1 MYLLSQIRDK
11 KTWVIVTF
19 PDSRKYSVVPTN
31 WVLKTID
38 SYGKTV
44 VKCMWPPSNIHVNS
58 ESLIEAVEPSDD
70 WNSYKIKLYEN
81 GKEYS
86 KYLPI
91 VKMIL
96 T

>member
-1 MYLLSQIRDK
+1 
-11 KTWVIVTF
+11 
-19 PDSRKYSVVPTN
+19 
-31 WVLKTID
+31 
-38 SYGKTV
+38 
-44 VKCMWPPSNIHVNS
+44 MWPPSNIHVNS